1 VSTRPACQALDSRWR
16 SGGRAARIL
25 GRAQA
30 VGHHQCQL
38 VGAALEARLAE
49 AHHGAP
55 ASQAFAV
62 EVARGG
68 QRLADFL
75 LGGQIEAGAAMLS
88 SSLAAGASS
97 GRR

>member
-1 VSTRPACQALDSRWR
+1 
-16 SGGRAARIL
+16 
-25 GRAQA
+25 
-30 VGHHQCQL
+30 
-38 VGAALEARLAE
+38 
-49 AHHGAP
+49 
-55 ASQAFAV
+55 
-62 EVARGG
+62 VAGGG